1 MERVACPD
9 CDLLHGAI
17 SLRAGEAAR
26 CARCGTTLDLSPT
39 QDDGQSSVA
48 ILATAGVAFA
58 IAVSTPL
65 MRLSAMGRD
74 AEASLPTSAAALWM
88 TGSPASAVLVA
99 LFTMALPAAYLALA
113 LAACIGALRSPVP
126 RWASVAALWA
136 RRVTPWSMPEVMLL
150 ATLVAYVKVS
160 ELADAAPGL
169 GMYALGVLA
178 IMLVL
183 GRNAT
188 ETPGLRRSAPAPV
201 PAPSSVLARI
211 KALLMAAAICYVPA
225 NVLPV
230 LVTNTPEGV
239 EAQTILDGV
248 QALQRSGSW
257 GLALIVVVASV
268 VIPIAKVG
276 VLAYLCAVVEHG
288 IPASA
293 RECARL
299 FRLVEA
305 VGRWAM
311 LDVFVDAFVVAL
323 VQLPP
328 VMWERPGPG
337 VPFFAAT
344 AVFTMLAAL
353 SFDPRLLWSARE
365 RVNGHG

>member
-1 MERVACPD
+1 MV
-9 CDLLHGAI
+9 
-17 SLRAGEAAR
+17 
-26 CARCGTTLDLSPT
+26 
-39 QDDGQSSVA
+39 
-48 ILATAGVAFA
+48 
-58 IAVSTPL
+58 
-65 MRLSAMGRD
+65 
-74 AEASLPTSAAALWM
+74 
-88 TGSPASAVLVA
+88 
-99 LFTMALPAAYLALA
+99 LPAAYLMLA

-126 RWASVAALWA
+126 RWASLTARWA
-136 RRVTPWSMPEVMLL
+136 RVVMPWSMPEVMLL

-169 GMYALGVLA
+169 GMYAMAALA
-178 IMLVL
+178 ILLVL

-188 ETPGLRRSAPAPV
+188 QMPQLRRTTPAPLR
-201 PAPSSVLARI
+201 APSSVLART
-211 KALLMAAAICYVPA
+211 KALLIAAAICYVPA

-230 LVTNTPEGV
+230 LITNTPEGA

-257 GLALIVVVASV
+257 ALALIVVVASV

-293 RECARL
+293 REGTRL
-299 FRLVEA
+299 FRVLEV
-305 VGRWAM
+305 VGRWSM

-323 VQLPP
+323 VQVPP
-328 VMWERPGPG
+328 FMWERPGPG

-344 AVFTMLAAL
+344 AMLTMLAAIA
-353 SFDPRLLWSARE
+353 FDPRLLWSAR
-365 RVNGHG
+365 NHG